1 MGLDSVV
8 ERLASGAR
16 LLIWGPLGAG
26 KTWIAEALAQ
36 RLAGRGT
43 PCVGI
48 TADPGS
54 PGFGVPGA
62 LALGRWREGG
72 WRVERLAALCALDA
86 ARYRLPLVQALG
98 RLAGEVTEGPLI
110 VDTPGV
116 VRGAVGAELLAAMV
130 EAVRADLVLALL
142 PTEGAEA
149 EAARAALR
157 ALTVEVVSV
166 PAAPQARRRTKSE
179 RAAARTGQWDRWL
192 AGASDQLLDHD
203 ALPVQGAAPPS
214 PGDWVGRQIAL
225 LDRQGATLAMG
236 EVTGTSGGHLNARL
250 VTLDPAPWAAL
261 LVRDAARS
269 GQGLLVTARQPRRAA
284 PTPGLPPELAAPD
297 GAGADPACFVHLGT
311 ASALLVGGV
320 FGDPLLH
327 LRLRQRAQSLLFDL
341 GDCGRLPARL
351 AHQVSHV
358 FVSHAHMDHI
368 AGFLWLLRSRI
379 GVTEPCRLYGPP
391 GLAGH
396 IAGFIGGVHWDRI
409 GAQGPRFEVHE
420 LDGDRLRRFHLQA
433 GGVQRAEGDRPIADG
448 RIAIDPA
455 FSVRAIA
462 LDHGIPVLAFV
473 FDTAPAIHI
482 RPERLAELGLPEGPW
497 IGELKRRLLA
507 GEEDA
512 SVRLPDGRSVLA
524 GGVAPDLAER
534 RPARRLVYATDLADT
549 PSNRERLVAF
559 AAGADV
565 LICEAAF
572 IGADAAQAE
581 RTGHLTARAC
591 GEIAAAA
598 GVARLIP
605 FHFSRR
611 YETDPDPVYDEVEA
625 GLGRPLR
632 PPVPA

>member
-1 MGLDSVV
+1 
-8 ERLASGAR
+8 
-16 LLIWGPLGAG
+16 LGAG
-26 KTWIAEALAQ
+26 KTWIAAALAQ

-62 LALGRWREGG
+62 LALGVWRDGG

-98 RLAGEVTEGPLI
+98 RLARAVAAGPLI

-116 VRGAVGAELLAAMV
+116 VRGSVGAELLLEMAEAA
-130 EAVRADLVLALL
+130 RADLVLAVL
-142 PTEGAEA
+142 PAQGAEA

-166 PAAPQARRRTKSE
+166 PAAPEARRRTKAE
-179 RAAARTGQWDRWL
+179 RAAARTRQWDRWL
-192 AGASDQLLDHD
+192 AAATDQVLDLGLLS
-203 ALPVQGAAPPS
+203 VQGAAPS
-214 PGDWVGRQIAL
+214 PGGWMGRQVAL

-250 VTLDPAPWAAL
+250 VRLDPAPWAAL

-269 GQGLLVTARQPRRAA
+269 PRSLLRTAREPTRAVPA
-284 PTPGLPPELAAPD
+284 PGLPPELAAPD
-297 GAGADPACFVHLGT
+297 GAGADPACFVHLGS

-341 GDCGRLPARL
+341 GDCGRLPARI

-358 FVSHAHMDHI
+358 FLTHAHMDHI

-391 GLAGH
+391 GLAAH
-396 IAGFIGGVHWDRI
+396 IAGFIAGVCWDRI
-409 GAQGPRFEVHE
+409 GDQGPRFEVQE
-420 LDGDRLRRFHLQA
+420 LDGDRLRRFHIQA
-433 GGVQRAEGDRPIADG
+433 GGGLLAEGEQCVADG
-448 RIAIDPA
+448 LLVADPG
-455 FSVRAIA
+455 FSVRAVA
-462 LDHGIPVLAFV
+462 LDHGIPVLAFA
-473 FDTAPAIHI
+473 FETAPTVHI
-482 RPERLAELGLPEGPW
+482 RAERLAELGLAEGPW
-497 IGELKRRLLA
+497 IGELKRGLLA
-507 GEEDA
+507 GHEGVSID
-512 SVRLPDGRSVLA
+512 LPKGRSALVGTLGA
-524 GGVAPDLAER
+524 ELAER
-534 RPARRLVYATDLADT
+534 RPARRLVYATDLADS
-549 PSNRERLVAF
+549 PANRERLIAL
-559 AAGADV
+559 AAGTDV

-572 IGADAAQAE
+572 RTADVEQAR

-598 GVARLIP
+598 GVSRLIP

-611 YETDPDPVYDEVEA
+611 YESDPAGVYDEVEA
-625 GLGRPLR
+625 GLGRSLLR
-632 PPVPA
+632 AVAS